1 MCQRGVR
8 ALDTRGLPTPG
19 LLKLVQDAAGQWE
32 EAPALSGQ
40 DGQIWSFRELLTLVE
55 TTMAQ
60 LREGGIRRS
69 DRVVLVAP
77 SGAEGGLSVLAT
89 ACCCVAAP
97 LPAGL
102 SLPALEQRMRR
113 ISPQL
118 VILPSEGE
126 ASAADAAEACG
137 VPLQRL
143 MPAPHATLGLL
154 ASPPARSTP
163 RCQAEGERVLGDGEA
178 VDQLPAL
185 LLATSGTTGEPRLV
199 SLTHAN
205 LSSSAQSILQV
216 LELSPEDRCLNVM
229 PLAHIHGLSLLLSSL
244 AAGAQ
249 VHISASFSQESFLAG
264 WQAVRPTWYSAAPS
278 MHALIADW
286 LEQRPDLLVHAPLRF
301 VRSASGPM
309 PGPWQE
315 RLEALLGVPLIEAYG
330 MTEAAPQISSNR
342 LPPEHRKRG
351 SVGRA
356 AGPEIAIVDSLGQPL
371 PPGETGEV
379 VVRGPNVMAAYLD
392 DPEADLRSRHGSWLR
407 TGDLGHLDADGDL
420 FITGR
425 LADRIERGGL
435 AIAPEPIEA
444 VLLSH
449 PRISDAA
456 VFPVPHPVLG
466 QNVAAAVVVQGA
478 NSDGQDDDLL
488 QELRE
493 LVSSQL
499 AASQIPQP
507 LLVVGQLPADP
518 GGKRQRRHL
527 AQALGLLARPTD
539 CTKPLSEVERRLAA
553 LWAEVLPSTP
563 EAGDDNFFQL
573 GGHSLAAS
581 SLVARFQSAL
591 GLPLPLSWVFEHP
604 SLRSQAEDLGQRL
617 AAALLA
623 GKAESLF
630 GTEYEPC
637 GPDAQ
642 ALRGERGGAAPLAP
656 AQQGFWL
663 LQQLGQGQ
671 AYAMAM
677 GWALSGDLD
686 PDLLRR
692 SLALVIERHISL
704 RSVFRLEGD
713 RPVQHPQ
720 EETAPF
726 QLPLMDWSGMD
737 EEEVAATFERRVLAL
752 RSAPFDLERGPLLR
766 AELIKLAAGLHRL
779 LLAVHHIVFD
789 RWSVAL
795 LERELHATYDALA
808 GGRPPALP
816 PLPLSAH
823 DAARVLAAPL
833 STAVARQSLE
843 NWTRR
848 LAGAPALSTFP
859 AARPRPRSLSG
870 RGARLVRTMAP
881 SQWDAVEAFAREQ
894 AATPYMVLLAALLAL
909 LQRHAGQDDLVVGSP
924 HAQRYRPEFESLIG
938 CFAGTVV
945 LRSDLSG
952 DPDFITLLQQVRTTT
967 LQALEPLAPTV
978 DRLLEA
984 LEIPRSLGHNPLFQV
999 MLAFQ
1004 ELPNQRLSDG
1014 AADRR
1019 IRSIPIV
1026 LHDETAKFDLTL
1038 YLEGQGRQ
1046 RVTRWQY
1053 STDLYDPDDISR
1065 FADHYETLLARILAE
1080 PRQPLSQLTRLP
1092 GPERDRVVRL
1102 SAGPS
1107 RPELLTTDF
1116 MTRIEAQAART
1127 PAATA
1132 LVGKGGLLSVGCPQ
1146 LEPSGAMTHS
1156 YEELNNT
1163 ANRLARALQR
1173 LGFGS
1178 EDRIGVLLPRT
1189 PDPILCQLA
1198 IAKLGASFVGL
1209 DPSYPEARIRWM
1221 VADADLAT
1229 VITSAEHAFLL
1240 NTPHQRLEDLADA
1253 LQEES
1258 GDNLE
1263 QSRNPDSAAYL
1274 LYTSGS
1280 TGRPRG
1286 VVVNR
1291 GNLTNYGPALTAALG
1306 LTPADRWLHTASFS
1320 FSSSIRQGLV
1330 PLMAGASVVV
1340 TPTADL
1346 ANPLQLWDWIR
1357 EIRATVVDLVPTH
1370 WRVCH
1375 AALSTLPDNSH
1386 QSLLDATALRL
1397 MLSASEPMPATLP
1410 RQWAPLLD
1418 REIRL
1423 FNLYG
1428 QTETTGIV
1436 SLQEI
1441 EPAMAETGGLMPI
1454 GRPIANLRCHVLDAA
1469 GQPLPV
1475 GTPGEL
1481 HVGGAGV
1488 GAGYWRLPTHTAERF
1503 LPDPWDR
1510 GGRLYRTGDRAVL
1523 RADGT
1528 LQHLGRQDG
1537 QVKRGGVRIEPG
1549 EIETILLEEP
1559 RIARAVVVATG
1570 GSVPETRRVVAF
1582 VEAPSC
1588 GAELH
1593 ETLLLRLQQRLPSG
1607 FLPEALVIREKLP
1620 CTSNGKVDRLAL
1632 AAVAAGSESM
1642 AQVKPI
1648 ARRPYVA
1655 PRNARELRLA
1665 TIWSQVLELPRVG
1678 IDDNFFELGGDSLR
1692 SVRVVEQA
1700 IQAGL
1705 DLDLKRHFLHQTIG
1719 SLADACWGAAEP
1731 TPLKPRSASAEP
1743 LVARSPGQASCEEVL
1758 VPIDT
1763 LRQFGQRLLE
1773 QVGLEAEGAR
1783 IVTEVQLES
1792 SLRGQ
1797 PTHHIDSLPRYARR
1811 LRAGTLNGRPAMRIE
1826 SESGVAARLDGD
1838 NAPGQWVATVA
1849 MDQAIAKAREHGIG
1863 LVTARR
1869 SNHYGA
1875 AGQYAWMAARQGL
1888 IGFTTTNGPVI
1899 LAPTGGTTATFG
1911 NNPIGVGIPAGMH
1924 PPVLLDFALTVA
1936 PRGRIAVT
1944 VANGT
1949 PLPEGWILNSQGKPS
1964 SDLADLAAGLG
1975 IPIGGHKGYGLA
1987 LVMEILAG
1995 VLSGA
2000 GFGLDHGR
2008 HLLGAYA
2015 GGADF
2020 GHLFLVLDPALL
2032 LPRRE
2037 FLERVDQLII
2047 QTKQG
2052 KLASDSTEILIPG
2065 ERELLTREH
2074 NLERGYVA
2082 LTDLSWRMLCRYA
2095 EEAGVQGLPEPLSK
2109 VSRSAS

>member
-1 MCQRGVR
+1 MN
-8 ALDTRGLPTPG
+8 TRDIPTQG
-19 LLKLVQDAAGQWE
+19 LLQLIQAAAAQWE

-40 DGQIWSFRELLTLVE
+40 DGQTWSFRELLRLVE

-60 LREGGIRRS
+60 LRQAGIRRR

-77 SGAEGGLSVLAT
+77 SGVEGAASVLAT
-89 ACCCVAAP
+89 TGSCIGAL

-102 SLPALEQRMRR
+102 AIPALEQRMRR
-113 ISPQL
+113 ISPRL

-137 VPLQRL
+137 VPFLRL
-143 MPAPHATLGLL
+143 RPAPQATQGLL
-154 ASPPARSTP
+154 TSLPSRSTS
-163 RCQAEGERVLGDGEA
+163 RCQAEGQPDPWDDGA
-178 VDQLPAL
+178 VDELPAL

-199 SLTHAN
+199 PLTHTN
-205 LSSSAQSILQV
+205 LIAAAQSIRQV

-229 PLAHIHGLSLLLSSL
+229 PLAHIHGLSLLVSSL
-244 AAGAQ
+244 AAGSR
-249 VHISASFSQESFLAG
+249 VHIPAAFSHESFLAG
-264 WQAVRPTWYSAAPS
+264 WQASRPTWYSAAPS
-278 MHALIADW
+278 MHVLIADW
-286 LEQRPDLLVHAPLRF
+286 LEQRPDLLEHASLRF

-315 RLEALLGVPLIEAYG
+315 RIEALLGVPLIEAYG

-342 LPPEHRKRG
+342 LPPQYRKRG

-356 AGPEIAIVDSLGQPL
+356 AGPQIAIVDPLGQPL
-371 PPGETGEV
+371 PSGETGEV
-379 VVRGPNVMAAYLD
+379 VIQGPNVMTAYLN
-392 DPEADLRSRHGSWLR
+392 DPEADQRSRYGSWLR
-407 TGDLGHLDADGDL
+407 TGDLGHLDVDGDL
-420 FITGR
+420 FVTGR

-466 QNVAAAVVVQGA
+466 QNVAAAVVVHGA
-478 NSDGQDDDLL
+478 GSDGQQDHLL

-493 LVSSQL
+493 LVSTQL
-499 AASQIPQP
+499 AAAQVPQP
-507 LLVVGQLPADP
+507 LLIVRQLPTDP

-527 AQALGLLARPTD
+527 ARSLGLLDRPMD
-539 CTKPLSEVERRLAA
+539 AMKPLSEVERQLAV
-553 LWAEVLPSTP
+553 LWAELVPSRP
-563 EAGDDNFFQL
+563 EAAEDNFFVL

-581 SLVARFQSAL
+581 MLVARLQSAM
-591 GLPLPLSWVFEHP
+591 GMPLPLSWVFDHP
-604 SLRSQAEDLGQRL
+604 SLRSQAADLGQRL
-617 AAALLA
+617 AAAVLA
-623 GKAESLF
+623 GRVGGLSAIEHQ
-630 GTEYEPC
+630 
-637 GPDAQ
+637 PDSPDPQDQSGVPA
-642 ALRGERGGAAPLAP
+642 GAVPLAP

-677 GWALSGDLD
+677 GWELSGDLD
-686 PDLLRR
+686 PDLLRF
-692 SLALVIERHISL
+692 SLALVIERHVSL

-720 EETAPF
+720 EEPEPL
-726 QLPLMDWSGMD
+726 QLPLMDWCGMD
-737 EEEVAATFERRVLAL
+737 EEEVAATFERRILAL

-766 AELIKLAAGLHRL
+766 AELIKLAAARHRL

-789 RWSVAL
+789 RWSVSL
-795 LERELHATYDALA
+795 LERELHDAYDALA
-808 GGRPPALP
+808 AGRPPALP

-823 DAARVLAAPL
+823 DAARHLAAL
-833 STAVARQSLE
+833 RSTAVERQSFQT
-843 NWTRR
+843 WTRR

-859 AARPRPRSLSG
+859 ASRPRPCSLSG
-870 RGARLVRTMAP
+870 RGAGLFRLIAP
-881 SQWDAVEAFAREQ
+881 PQWDAVESLAREQ

-909 LQRHAGQDDLVVGSP
+909 LKRLSGQDDLVVGSP
-924 HAQRYRPEFESLIG
+924 HAQRSRPEFESLIG

-945 LRSDLSG
+945 LRCDLSG
-952 DPDFITLLQQVRTTT
+952 DPDFLTLLQQVRTTT
-967 LQALEPLAPTV
+967 LQAFEAVAPPV
-978 DRLLEA
+978 DRLVEA
-984 LEIPRSLGHNPLFQV
+984 LELPRSLGHNPLFQV
-999 MLAFQ
+999 MVAFQ
-1004 ELPNQRLSDG
+1004 ELPNQSRSDG

-1019 IRSIPIV
+1019 LRSIPIV

-1053 STDLYDPDDISR
+1053 STDLYDPDDIAR
-1065 FADHYETLLARILAE
+1065 FADHYETVLARILAE

-1092 GPERDRVVRL
+1092 GPERDRVVGL

-1107 RPELLTTDF
+1107 RPELLSTDF
-1116 MTRIEAQAART
+1116 LDRIEAQAART

-1132 LVGKGGLLSVGCPQ
+1132 LVGKGGLLGGGSPRP
-1146 LEPSGAMTHS
+1146 EPNGAMTHS
-1156 YEELNNT
+1156 YEELNST

-1173 LGFGS
+1173 LGFGCG
-1178 EDRIGVLLPRT
+1178 DRIGILLPRT
-1189 PDPILCQLA
+1189 PDPIVCQLA
-1198 IAKLGASFVGL
+1198 IAKLGACFVGL
-1209 DPSYPEARIRWM
+1209 DPGHPEARIRWM

-1229 VITSAEHAFLL
+1229 VITSAEHACLV

-1253 LQEES
+1253 LKEES
-1258 GDNLE
+1258 GENLE
-1263 QSRNPDSAAYL
+1263 QSRNPHSAAYL

-1291 GNLTNYGPALTAALG
+1291 ANLTNYGPALTAALG
-1306 LTPADRWLHTASFS
+1306 LTPADSWLHTASFS

-1340 TPTADL
+1340 TPKADL

-1357 EIRATVVDLVPTH
+1357 ETRATVVDLVPTH
-1370 WRVCH
+1370 WRACH
-1375 AALSTLPDNSH
+1375 AALSTLPAEGH
-1386 QSLLDATALRL
+1386 QSLLDAIAIRL

-1410 RQWAPLLD
+1410 RQWAPLLE
-1418 REIRL
+1418 RGIRL

-1436 SLQEI
+1436 SLQEL

-1481 HVGGAGV
+1481 HIAGAGV
-1488 GAGYWRLPTHTAERF
+1488 GVGYWRLPTHTAERF

-1528 LQHLGRQDG
+1528 LQHLGRLDG
-1537 QVKRGGVRIEPG
+1537 QLKRGGIRIEPG
-1549 EIETILLEEP
+1549 ELETILLEEP

-1570 GSVPETRRVVAF
+1570 ASAPERRRVVAF
-1582 VEAPSC
+1582 VEASGC

-1593 ETLLLRLQQRLPSG
+1593 ENLLMRLRQRLPSG
-1607 FLPEALVIREKLP
+1607 MLPDALVIREHLP
-1620 CTSNGKVDRLAL
+1620 RTSNGKVDRLAL
-1632 AAVAAGSESM
+1632 ATEAAGAGSI
-1642 AQVKPI
+1642 AQVQPI

-1665 TIWSQVLELPRVG
+1665 TIWAQVLELSRVG

-1731 TPLKPRSASAEP
+1731 TPLEPRPASVEGP
-1743 LVARSPGQASCEEVL
+1743 VVTSPGQASGEGVL
-1758 VPIDT
+1758 VPIDA

-1849 MDQAIAKAREHGIG
+1849 MDHAIAKAREHGIG

-1888 IGFTTTNGPVI
+1888 IGFSTTNGPVI

-1924 PPVLLDFALTVA
+1924 PPMLLDFALTVA

-2020 GHLFLVLDPALL
+2020 GHLFLALDPALF
-2032 LPRRE
+2032 LPQRD
-2037 FLERVDQLII
+2037 FLERVDRLIV

-2052 KLASDSTEILIPG
+2052 KLAADSTEILIPG

-2074 NLERGYVA
+2074 NLERGCVA

-2095 EEAGVQGLPEPLSK
+2095 EEAGIQGLPEPLSTA
-2109 VSRSAS
+2109 SRSAS

>member
-1 MCQRGVR
+1 MEIAR
-8 ALDTRGLPTPG
+8 AFPATG
-19 LLKLVQDAAGQWE
+19 LLALLQDAAGQWE

-55 TTMAQ
+55 ITLAQ
-60 LREGGIRRS
+60 LREGGIHRS

-113 ISPQL
+113 ISPRL

-137 VPLQRL
+137 VPFQRL

-154 ASPPARSTP
+154 SSLPARSTP
-163 RCQAEGERVLGDGEA
+163 RCQADRERDLGDGEA
-178 VDQLPAL
+178 ADQLPAL

-199 SLTHAN
+199 PLTHTN
-205 LSSSAQSILQV
+205 LLAAAQSIRQV
-216 LELSPEDRCLNVM
+216 LALSPADRCLNVM

-244 AAGAQ
+244 AAGAR
-249 VHISASFSQESFLAG
+249 VHLPASFSQESVLAG
-264 WQAVRPTWYSAAPS
+264 WQTVHPTWYSAAPS

-286 LEQRPDLLVHAPLRF
+286 LEQCPDLLAHASLRF

-315 RLEALLGVPLIEAYG
+315 RIEALLGVPLIEAYG

-342 LPPEHRKRG
+342 LPPEGRKRG

-356 AGPEIAIVDSLGQPL
+356 AGPEIAILDSQGQPL
-371 PPGETGEV
+371 PIGEIGEV
-379 VVRGPNVMAAYLD
+379 VIRGSNVMTAYLD
-392 DPEADLRSRHGSWLR
+392 DPEADKRSRFGSWLR
-407 TGDLGHLDADGDL
+407 TGDLGRLDADGDL

-478 NSDGQDDDLL
+478 NSDGHDDDLL

-499 AASQIPQP
+499 AASQVPQP

-539 CTKPLSEVERRLAA
+539 CTKPLSEVERLLAA

-563 EAGDDNFFQL
+563 EAGTDNFFQL

-630 GTEYEPC
+630 GAHYEP
-637 GPDAQ
+637 GSPDAQ

-671 AYAMAM
+671 AYGMAM
-677 GWALSGDLD
+677 GWELSGDLD

-692 SLALVIERHISL
+692 SLALVIERHVSL

-720 EETAPF
+720 EDTAPF
-726 QLPLMDWSGMD
+726 QLPLMDWCGMD

-766 AELIKLAAGLHRL
+766 AELVKLAAGRHRL

-833 STAVARQSLE
+833 STGVERQSLE

-848 LAGAPALSTFP
+848 LAGAPVLSTFP

-870 RGARLVRTMAP
+870 RGARLLRPMTP
-881 SQWDAVEAFAREQ
+881 SQWDAVEAFARDQ

-909 LQRHAGQDDLVVGSP
+909 LQRHAGQDDLVVGTP
-924 HAQRYRPEFESLIG
+924 HAQRSRPEFESLIG

-952 DPDFITLLQQVRTTT
+952 DPDFLTLLKQVRTTT
-967 LQALEPLAPTV
+967 LEAFEPHVPSV
-978 DRLLEA
+978 DRLVEA
-984 LEIPRSLGHNPLFQV
+984 LAIPRSLGHNPLFQV
-999 MLAFQ
+999 MVAFQ
-1004 ELPNQRLSDG
+1004 ELPGHIRPHG
-1014 AADRR
+1014 VADRR
-1019 IRSIPIV
+1019 LQSTPIV
-1026 LHDETAKFDLTL
+1026 LHDESAKFDLTL

-1053 STDLYDPDDISR
+1053 STDLYNPDDIAR
-1065 FADHYETLLARILAE
+1065 LADHFETLLARILAE

-1092 GPERDRVVRL
+1092 GPERNRVVGL
-1102 SAGPS
+1102 STGLN
-1107 RPELLTTDF
+1107 RPELLSLDF
-1116 MTRIEAQAART
+1116 MNRIEAQAART

-1132 LVGKGGLLSVGCPQ
+1132 LLGKRGRLGVGRPQ
-1146 LEPSGAMTHS
+1146 PELTGAVTYS
-1156 YEELNNT
+1156 YEELNST
-1163 ANRLARALQR
+1163 ANRLARVLQR

-1178 EDRIGVLLPRT
+1178 DDRIGILLPRT

-1198 IAKLGASFVGL
+1198 VAKLGASFVGL

-1229 VITSAEHAFLL
+1229 VITSGEHAFLL
-1240 NTPHQRLEDLADA
+1240 NTPHQRVEDLADA

-1357 EIRATVVDLVPTH
+1357 DIRATVVDLVPTH

-1375 AALSTLPDNSH
+1375 AALSTLPDASH
-1386 QSLLDATALRL
+1386 QSLLDAIALRL

-1418 REIRL
+1418 RGIRL

-1441 EPAMAETGGLMPI
+1441 GPAMAETGGLMPI
-1454 GRPIANLRCHVLDAA
+1454 GRPIANLRCHVLDAS

-1488 GAGYWRLPTHTAERF
+1488 GTGYWRLPTHTTERF

-1528 LQHLGRQDG
+1528 LQHLGRLDG
-1537 QVKRGGVRIEPG
+1537 QLKRGGVRIEPG

-1570 GSVPETRRVVAF
+1570 GSVAETRRVVAF

-1593 ETLLLRLQQRLPSG
+1593 EALLLRLQQRLPSG
-1607 FLPEALVIREKLP
+1607 FMPEALVIREQLP
-1620 CTSNGKVDRLAL
+1620 RTSNGKVDRLAL
-1632 AAVAAGSESM
+1632 ATEAAGSESM

-1665 TIWSQVLELPRVG
+1665 TIWAQVLELPRVG

-1719 SLADACWGAAEP
+1719 SLADACWSAAEP
-1731 TPLKPRSASAEP
+1731 TPIDRRSASAERP
-1743 LVARSPGQASCEEVL
+1743 VTRSLGQASGEGVL
-1758 VPIDT
+1758 VPIDA

-1811 LRAGTLNGRPAMRIE
+1811 LRAGTLNGRPALRIE

-1849 MDQAIAKAREHGIG
+1849 MDQAIARAQEHGIG

-1875 AGQYAWMAARQGL
+1875 AGHYAWMAARQGL

-2020 GHLFLVLDPALL
+2020 GHLFLALDPALL
-2032 LPRRE
+2032 LSRRE
-2037 FLERVDQLII
+2037 FLERVDQLIV

-2052 KLASDSTEILIPG
+2052 KLAADSTEILIPG

-2074 NLERGYVA
+2074 NLESGYVA
-2082 LTDLSWRMLCRYA
+2082 LTELSWRMLCRYA
-2095 EEAGVQGLPEPLSK
+2095 EEADVQGLPEPLATA
-2109 VSRSAS
+2109 SRSAS